1 MKSSKL
7 RFYIVLAAVLVL
19 FCVIA
24 LMLPFARTATFWLSF
39 LAAVFAILIQL
50 YAMPR
55 AMKGDARSKY
65 YGFPILRISFIYL
78 LVQTALS
85 LVFMALAG
93 YIVWWI
99 PTTVYI
105 IIACVTLVGFVAADS
120 VREEVQQQDEDIK
133 NKVQLMRTLQSRAN
147 VLAAQHEAGEAGKAL
162 KNFAEDMRFS
172 DPVSVDAIADAEAE
186 LIVAIDSL
194 QQAVIDG
201 SEADIV
207 TLCRKA
213 TAALAER
220 NRLCKLNKH

>member
-1 MKSSKL
+1 MKGNKM

-24 LMLPFARTATFWLSF
+24 LLVPFARGFVFWLSF
-39 LAAVFAILIQL
+39 AAAVFAILIQL

-55 AMKGDARSKY
+55 AMQGDARSKY

-78 LVQTALS
+78 VVQLALS
-85 LVFMALAG
+85 LVFMALGSFIPWWVPAMV
-93 YIVWWI
+93 YIVL
-99 PTTVYI
+99 
-105 IIACVTLVGFVAADS
+105 ACVALVGFVAADS
-120 VREEVQQQDEDIK
+120 VREEVQQQDEEIK
-133 NKVQLMRTLQSRAN
+133 NKVQLMRSLQSRAN
-147 VLAAQHEAGEAGKAL
+147 VLAAQFESGEAGKAL
-162 KNFAEDMRFS
+162 KKFAEDMRYS
-172 DPVSVDAIADAEAE
+172 DPVSVETIADAEAE